1 MAEKFILEFAKLIA
15 EYPDEIEV
23 KRVDVDDTFSEI
35 EIKANKSDTGK
46 LIGRQGKMI
55 SSLKTIIT
63 GCKAKENRSYRVT
76 INSNE
81 G

>member
-15 EYPDEIEV
+15 EYPDEVEV

-35 EIKANKSDTGK
+35 EVLANKSDTGK
-46 LIGRQGKMI
+46 LIGRNGKMI

-76 INSNE
+76 INSHE
-81 G
+81 

>member
-1 MAEKFILEFAKLIA
+1 MAEKFILEFARLLA
-15 EYPDEIEV
+15 DHPEEIEV
-23 KRVDVDDTFSEI
+23 KRVDVDDTFSQI
-35 EIKANKSDTGK
+35 EVKANKSDTGK

-55 SSLKTIIT
+55 SSLKTILT

-76 INSNE
+76 IDSHE

>member
-15 EYPDEIEV
+15 DYPGEIEIT
-23 KRVDVDDTFSEI
+23 RRDVDKSFSEI
-35 EIKANKSDTGK
+35 EIRANKSDTGK
-46 LIGRQGKMI
+46 LIGRDGKMI

-76 INSNE
+76 IKAYE
-81 G
+81 

>member
-35 EIKANKSDTGK
+35 EVLANKSDTGK
-46 LIGRQGKMI
+46 LIGRNGKMI

-76 INSNE
+76 INSHE
-81 G
+81 

>member
-23 KRVDVDDTFSEI
+23 KRVDIDDTFSEI
-35 EIKANKSDTGK
+35 EILANKSDTGK
-46 LIGRQGKMI
+46 LIGKNGKMI
-55 SSLKTIIT
+55 SSLKTILT

-76 INSNE
+76 INSHE
-81 G
+81 

>member
-15 EYPDEIEV
+15 DHPEEITIT
-23 KRVDVDDTFSEI
+23 RNDVDDTFSEI
-35 EIKANKSDTGK
+35 VVKANKSDTGK
-46 LIGRQGKMI
+46 LIGRDGKMI

-76 INSNE
+76 IKAHE
-81 G
+81 